1 MESSKQP
8 RGVFK
13 GHYVDSSPQRDKL
26 RFPDTQSAMD
36 YEDSLEPSVRYVDS
50 LKVVKSLNRERA
62 QLRRMGRETDSEE
75 GEL

>member
-26 RFPDTQSAMD
+26 RFSDIEQALE
-36 YEDSLEPSVRYVDS
+36 YEDSFEPSVRSVSYTH
-50 LKVVKSLNRERA
+50 LTLPTNREV
-62 QLRRMGRETDSEE
+62 
-75 GEL
+75 